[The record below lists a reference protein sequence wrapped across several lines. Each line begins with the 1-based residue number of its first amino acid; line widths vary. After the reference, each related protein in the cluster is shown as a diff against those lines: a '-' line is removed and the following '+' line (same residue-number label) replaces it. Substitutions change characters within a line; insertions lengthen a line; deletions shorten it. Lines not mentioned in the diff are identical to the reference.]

1 MDTLTNGSELLAE
14 YADDR
19 ADGGSVSL
27 RCTVRTT
34 TEHLLTL
41 THDPAEPGPPTGT
54 IVDIVVSGRRYRS
67 TVQRSEPATFT
78 LLRPRELEDIGR
90 QATASTGGLWPD

>member
-19 ADGGSVSL
+19 AGGERVAL
-27 RCTVRTT
+27 RCTLRNA

-41 THDPAEPGPPTGT
+41 EPEPGVAAPVTGT
-54 IVDIVVSGRRYRS
+54 IVDLTIRGRRYRS
-67 TVQRSEPATFT
+67 TVQRCEPSMFT
-78 LLRPRELEDIGR
+78 LLRPRELEELHRHD
-90 QATASTGGLWPD
+90 ASTQGGMWAD

>member
-1 MDTLTNGSELLAE
+1 MDTLSNGSELLAE
-14 YADDR
+14 YVDDR
-19 ADGGSVSL
+19 ADGDRVAL
-27 RCTVRTT
+27 RCTVCAT

-41 THDPAEPGPPTGT
+41 THDPGEPGPPTGA
-54 IVDIVVSGRRYRS
+54 IVDITVNGRRYRS
-67 TVQRSEPATFT
+67 TVQRSESSAFT

>member
-19 ADGGSVSL
+19 ADGARVAL
-27 RCTVRTT
+27 RCTVCTT

-41 THDPAEPGPPTGT
+41 THHPDEPGPPTGT

-67 TVQRSEPATFT
+67 TVQRSESSAFT
-78 LLRPRELEDIGR
+78 LLRPRELEDLGR
-90 QATASTGGLWPD
+90 RATASTGGLWPD